1 MDAPDEPHRDL
12 SNPAKA
18 LLISLMIESTI
29 QWLLSVL
36 AVPDVGLT
44 SVFVVSVISAT
55 LLPLGSEPAVFAV
68 VKANGALFWPAIAVA
83 TVGNTI
89 GGMIDYWMGYEA
101 KQVFAKER
109 ETHWFGWLQ
118 RFGAKTMLL
127 AWLPA
132 IGDPLCTL
140 GGWLKLPFWPCVFY
154 MALGK
159 FLRYVTMTGLLLY
172 VPDGFWRMLVNWL

>member
-1 MDAPDEPHRDL
+1 
-12 SNPAKA
+12 
-18 LLISLMIESTI
+18 MIESAI
-29 QWLLSVL
+29 HWLLSVL
-36 AVPDVGLT
+36 AIPDVGLT

-68 VKANGALFWPAIAVA
+68 VKANGALFWPAIGVA

-101 KQVFAKER
+101 KQAFAKER
-109 ETHWFGWLQ
+109 ESHWFTWLR

-140 GGWLKLPFWPCVFY
+140 GGWLKLPFWSCVFY

-159 FLRYVTMTGLLLY
+159 FLRYVTMTGVLLH
-172 VPDGFWRMLVNWL
+172 VPDGFWRMLVNWF